1 MRFYK
6 KNLGACIAAGLMLLL
21 LTIVLSDREP
31 SDSKELKVEIEGL
44 FEKRI
49 NFGQDTSSMKV
60 YLDSIL
66 MEAEERR
73 SIPLKWAYYQL
84 MADGFSIAH
93 DGVNPR
99 SDHYYR
105 LAEQLIEQTD
115 NMELQQVGM
124 IREGYYFFV
133 YRDIPKA
140 FPWFL
145 RADDMMG
152 KVRPSRVPF
161 LAEHYGF
168 ISGFFSFIGNHRKAA
183 RYLMEALP
191 YTEERSRK
199 GIDMLNSIG
208 VFHERDSLKGES
220 IKFYRRALGMA
231 ELVRDSVW
239 IGILSGNLSSAEWE
253 SGHYSKA
260 VSLVKRNINYSTK
273 FNEPIDAMRANL
285 ALAGMYVKLGR
296 WDSARAHVEQALPL
310 MENKPY
316 FLPYMTKAKKVQA
329 DIAHGTGNSLSELGY
344 LSSYMVLND
353 SLERLQDRQRVL
365 RVSWQWEAE
374 KYRRSIK
381 DADLKRKQVNL
392 TFLFVVGF
400 VVLFLLII
408 ILSVN
413 GSKNKIRLKNAELE
427 GEQIRMAFQ
436 KELVDRELG
445 ELQNSLQEFTRT
457 IQQNDQTIQR
467 LRNEVIRNLDNFP
480 EKQETLSENIEEI
493 MGGEFMNEERWTK
506 FQDIFERVYPGYLD
520 LQKQSFQPL
529 SQKELRL
536 LALIKLGLNNRSMAS
551 LLGITLEGVK
561 KAKQRLKK
569 KQ

>member
-1 MRFYK
+1 
-6 KNLGACIAAGLMLLL
+6 
-21 LTIVLSDREP
+21 
-31 SDSKELKVEIEGL
+31 
-44 FEKRI
+44 
-49 NFGQDTSSMKV
+49 
-60 YLDSIL
+60 
-66 MEAEERR
+66 
-73 SIPLKWAYYQL
+73 
-84 MADGFSIAH
+84 
-93 DGVNPR
+93 
-99 SDHYYR
+99 
-105 LAEQLIEQTD
+105 
-115 NMELQQVGM
+115 
-124 IREGYYFFV
+124 
-133 YRDIPKA
+133 
-140 FPWFL
+140 
-145 RADDMMG
+145 
-152 KVRPSRVPF
+152 
-161 LAEHYGF
+161 
-168 ISGFFSFIGNHRKAA
+168 
-183 RYLMEALP
+183 
-191 YTEERSRK
+191 
-199 GIDMLNSIG
+199 
-208 VFHERDSLKGES
+208 
-220 IKFYRRALGMA
+220 
-231 ELVRDSVW
+231 
-239 IGILSGNLSSAEWE
+239 
-253 SGHYSKA
+253 
-260 VSLVKRNINYSTK
+260 
-273 FNEPIDAMRANL
+273 MRANL
-285 ALAGMYVKLGR
+285 ALAGMYVKLGM
-296 WDSARAHVEQALPL
+296 WDSARAHVDQALPI

-329 DIAHGTGNSLSELGY
+329 DIAHGTGNSLSELSY

-353 SLERLQDRQRVL
+353 SLERMQDRQRVL

-381 DADLKRKQVNL
+381 DADLRRKQVNL

-427 GEQIRMAFQ
+427 GEHIRMAFQ
-436 KELVDRELG
+436 KELVERELG

-493 MGGEFMNEERWTK
+493 MGEVFMNEERWTK